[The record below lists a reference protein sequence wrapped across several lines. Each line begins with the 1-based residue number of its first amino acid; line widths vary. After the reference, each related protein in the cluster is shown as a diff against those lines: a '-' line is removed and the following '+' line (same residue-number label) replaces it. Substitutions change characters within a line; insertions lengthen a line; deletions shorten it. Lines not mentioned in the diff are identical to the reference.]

1 MGAMPFQDPWQI
13 PGGMAVSFFPS
24 LIVRFAQGTKI
35 KHPVTKEQIGYN
47 MIATTSKNRLAPPK
61 RVVEIPIYYLTGINN
76 E

>member
-1 MGAMPFQDPWQI
+1 
-13 PGGMAVSFFPS
+13 
-24 LIVRFAQGTKI
+24 
-35 KHPVTKEQIGYN
+35 